1 MLTIQ
6 TDELNFEV
14 TLDEIDTTVQVDVDN
29 RYLNVRVVTDLRT
42 ILDKTIEFRQSDDDQ
57 EESCYEDEDDNYY
70 GDDED
75 NCEDQSASSN
85 SVSLLQLIQKKKLEE
100 LVKGASAQPV
110 ASPSVTEEPKTV
122 DEPKVQDNTKAVEFS
137 NLVKQTILEN
147 LNNKKKLI

>member
-1 MLTIQ
+1 MLTVQ

-57 EESCYEDEDDNYY
+57 EESCYEDEDEDDNYDGY
-70 GDDED
+70 DED
-75 NCEDQSASSN
+75 DCEDQPASNN
-85 SVSLLQLIQKKKLEE
+85 SLSLLQLIQKKKLEE

-122 DEPKVQDNTKAVEFS
+122 DGPKVQDNTKAVEFS
-137 NLVKQTILEN
+137 LS
-147 LNNKKKLI
+147 LIHI